1 VETVVTKMEILN
13 AEMALFLKSSNDQFE
28 ALENKSVDFAAKL
41 GALRKHVEALPDT
54 LILSSNQITVAAS
67 AGFAT
72 KPMNLFE
79 VLKLCNT
86 SIMSLQGIT
95 SEHTNQIADNVK
107 ATSKKADETVLVDIN
122 QHDTRLLA
130 IEDKLRRDEEEGVNA
145 LRKSCKQLA
154 DMVEHLKF
162 DMDEKV
168 RGPPSTAPPP
178 LPLVPPVL
186 TPPLSLPPHC
196 SLSGGCASGGFHRA
210 QEVRGDRALPQGRYT
225 PPSCPLPST
234 PHSCHPQV
242 WPPHL
247 PVVSAR
253 PPSLLLTHSLFLS
266 RVTGRFECDAR
277 RRREIQGEGRGIPP
291 LGAEAVRH
299 EGGQSRVGTH
309 AGVHFGRGNDVE
321 EAAEGQG
328 KSEGG
333 TRVLFVWV

>member
-1 VETVVTKMEILN
+1 MQRQKDAVETVVTKMEILN

-28 ALENKSVDFAAKL
+28 ALENKSVDFADKL

-168 RGPPSTAPPP
+168 RGPPSTSPPP
-178 LPLVPPVL
+178 SPWCLLCSRRPSRFLPIVRFQVDVRLVDSIVHKKYEEIVHYL
-186 TPPLSLPPHC
+186 KVYPPLLSTVVHTTLQPP
-196 SLSGGCASGGFHRA
+196 
-210 QEVRGDRALPQGRYT
+210 T
-225 PPSCPLPST
+225 
-234 PHSCHPQV
+234 

-253 PPSLLLTHSLFLS
+253 PPSLLALSLFP
-266 RVTGRFECDAR
+266 G
-277 RRREIQGEGRGIPP
+277 
-291 LGAEAVRH
+291 
-299 EGGQSRVGTH
+299 
-309 AGVHFGRGNDVE
+309 
-321 EAAEGQG
+321 
-328 KSEGG
+328 
-333 TRVLFVWV
+333 